1 MRHWGASRLKLSRR
15 RKRARLA
22 ALTVVRDEAAM
33 LPRWVGYYGAQLGM
47 ENLVVVDDRST
58 DGSTDD
64 LPCPV
69 VRHEGFPE
77 GRFEKARMA
86 LASRLGDELLRDHD
100 AVIFTDADE
109 FLLADPDRYD
119 GLLDFVTKR
128 PELDVAAGLGLN
140 VVHHLDHESALRADQ
155 PVLGQRRFAKFVGRM
170 CKPSLKRVG
179 APWVRASH
187 GIRAPYLPD
196 RGLLMVHL
204 KFADLD
210 LMRRTADLR
219 HAVRVSSGLTE
230 KSAWAWSGDQL
241 AAEFCSFL
249 NGGPEVPAFDAR
261 QIDPYRLVTERDGVW
276 RARGPRQLRA
286 MAQAPLLR
294 VPQRY
299 HGMV

>member
-1 MRHWGASRLKLSRR
+1 MPRR
-15 RKRARLA
+15 SKGPRVA

-33 LPRWVGYYGAQLGM
+33 LPRWLGYYGAQLGL

-64 LPCPV
+64 LPCRV
-69 VRHEGFPE
+69 IRHDGFPE

-86 LASRLGDELLRDHD
+86 LASRLGAELLRSHD

-119 GLLDFVTKR
+119 GLLDFVSAR
-128 PELDVAAGLGLN
+128 PELNVAAGLGLN
-140 VVHHLDHESALRADQ
+140 IVHHLDHESALRADK
-155 PVLGQRRFAKFVGRM
+155 PVLGQRRFAKFVRRIS
-170 CKPSLKRVG
+170 KPSLKRVD

-187 GIRAPYLPD
+187 GIRAPYAPD

-210 LMRRTADLR
+210 LMRRTANLR

-230 KSAWAWSGDQL
+230 RSAWAKSGDEI
-241 AAEFCSFL
+241 AAEFHSFV
-249 NGGPEVPAFDAR
+249 NGGPEVPEFDAER
-261 QIDPYRLVTERDGVW
+261 VDPLRLVSERDGVW
-276 RARGPRQLRA
+276 LARGARQLRV
-286 MAQAPLLR
+286 MAKGALLR
-294 VPQRY
+294 VPSRY
-299 HGMV
+299 YGMV